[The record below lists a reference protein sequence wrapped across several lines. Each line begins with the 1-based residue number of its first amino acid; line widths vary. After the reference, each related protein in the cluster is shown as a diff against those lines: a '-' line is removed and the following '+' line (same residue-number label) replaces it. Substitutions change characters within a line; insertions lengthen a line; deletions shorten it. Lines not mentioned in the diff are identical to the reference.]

1 MVIIGARGF
10 AKEVLEVLIQ
20 QDFKGSIF
28 FFDDVTPNLGK
39 DLFGFPILKS
49 EVEVLDVFKTD
60 SQFTLGLGNPKHRR
74 YLAEKFESLGGSLVS
89 VISPFAKIGHFDNTI
104 GYGVSIMT
112 GSVITNS
119 ISIGK
124 GSLINLNC
132 TIGHDSVIGDFVEI
146 SPGSHISGNC
156 LIGENSQLGTNCTI
170 LPNIKIGKNV
180 KVGAGSVITKD
191 VPDGVTIVGV
201 PGRILN

>member
-1 MVIIGARGF
+1 MVIIGAKGF
-10 AKEVLEVLIQ
+10 AKEVLEVLVQ
-20 QDFKGSIF
+20 QDFKESIY
-28 FFDDVTPNLGK
+28 FFDDITR
-39 DLFGFPILKS
+39 DIEETLFGYPILKS
-49 EVEVLDVFKTD
+49 EEEVLAVFRKD
-60 SQFTLGLGNPKHRR
+60 NQFTLGLGNPSHRR
-74 YLAEKFESLGGSLVS
+74 FLAEKFELLGGSLVS
-89 VISPFAKIGHFDNTI
+89 IISPYARIGHFDNRI

-132 TIGHDSVIGDFVEI
+132 TIGHDSLIGDFVEI
-146 SPGSHISGNC
+146 SPGSHVSGNC
-156 LIGENSQLGTNCTI
+156 MIGDNSQLGTNCTV
-170 LPNIKIGKNV
+170 LPNIKVGKNV

-201 PGRILN
+201 PGRII